1 MNRAILMEF
10 QKMDKRMGGYVGL
23 LKLRYANLCVKADA
37 VALLCVDVQDDGET
51 LNIEDVAKVKM
62 EGEYQMHIYPEDEE
76 LLPNIAKGILSVHP
90 EFKQEILD
98 PEEEEVDESS
108 NPYLIQHSLMLTMP
122 EVDDD
127 RYDLLT
133 NGIKGLRDQCQAKLD
148 AIYPEYWNRVSNAVE
163 QEEPA
168 KKEKS
173 VKTFEDRRKLYN
185 DQVKEMYETKLKEI
199 EEGHQ
204 RWLASQQEK
213 EASVAAEGK
222 QAGMS
227 MKMGGNANKE

>member
-10 QKMDKRMGGYVGL
+10 QKMDERMGAYVAL
-23 LKLRYANLCVKADA
+23 LKLRYSNLCVKADA
-37 VALLCVDVQDDGET
+37 VSLLCVDVLDGGKT

-62 EGEYQMHIYPEDEE
+62 EGDYQIHIYPEDEE
-76 LLPNIAKGILSVHP
+76 SLTNIAKGIFAVHP
-90 EFKQEILD
+90 EFKQQVLD
-98 PEEEEVDESS
+98 PEEEDVDESS
-108 NPYLIQHSLMLTMP
+108 NPYLIQHTLMLTMP
-122 EVDDD
+122 EVDDE

-148 AIYPEYWNRVSNAVE
+148 ELYPEYWTRVSPAVE

-173 VKTFEDRRKLYN
+173 IKTFEDRRKLYN
-185 DQVKEMYETKLKEI
+185 DQVKEQYETKLKEI

-204 RWLASQQEK
+204 RWQASQQEK
-213 EASVAAEGK
+213 NASVAAAGK

-227 MKMGGNANKE
+227 MKMGGNSDKE

>member
-10 QKMDKRMGGYVGL
+10 QKMDQRMGAYVAL
-23 LKLRYANLCVKADA
+23 LKLRYCNLCVKADA
-37 VALLCVDVQDDGET
+37 VALLCVDVQDGGET
-51 LNIEDVAKVKM
+51 HNIEDVAKVKM
-62 EGEYQMHIYPEDEE
+62 EGDYQMHIYPEDEE
-76 LLPNIAKGILSVHP
+76 LLPNIAKGILAAHP

-98 PEEEEVDESS
+98 PEEEDVDENS
-108 NPYLIQHSLMLTMP
+108 NPYLIQHTLLLTMP
-122 EVDDD
+122 EVDDG

-148 AIYPEYWNRVSNAVE
+148 ELYPEYWNRVSSAVE

-173 VKTFEDRRKLYN
+173 VKAFEDRRKLYN
-185 DQVKEMYETKLKEI
+185 DQVKEQYETKLKEI

-204 RWLASQQEK
+204 RWQASQQEK
-213 EASVAAEGK
+213 EASVAAAGK

-227 MKMGGNANKE
+227 MKMGSNTDKE

>member
-10 QKMDKRMGGYVGL
+10 QKMDKRMGAYVAL

-37 VALLCVDVQDDGET
+37 VALLGVEVAIDGQNN
-51 LNIEDVAKVKM
+51 NIEDVAKVKM
-62 EGEYQMHIYPEDEE
+62 EGDYQMHIYPEDEE
-76 LLPNIAKGILSVHP
+76 LLPNIAKGILAVHP

-98 PEEEEVDESS
+98 PEEDDVDESS
-108 NPYLIQHSLMLTMP
+108 NPYLIQHTLMLTMP
-122 EVDDD
+122 DVDDE

-148 AIYPEYWNRVSNAVE
+148 ALYPEYWNRVSSAVE

-213 EASVAAEGK
+213 EASVAAAGK

-227 MKMGGNANKE
+227 MKMGGDANQE

>member
-10 QKMDKRMGGYVGL
+10 QKMDKRMGAYVAL
-23 LKLRYANLCVKADA
+23 LQLRYRNLCVKADA
-37 VALLCVDVQDDGET
+37 VALLCVNVKDGGEI

-62 EGEYQMHIYPEDEE
+62 EGDYQMHIYPEDEE
-76 LLPNIAKGILSVHP
+76 LLPNIAQGILEVHP

-98 PEEEEVDESS
+98 PEDDEADETS
-108 NPYLIQHSLMLTMP
+108 NPYLIQHTLMLTMP
-122 EVDDD
+122 DVDDE

-148 AIYPEYWNRVSNAVE
+148 ELYPEYWNRVSSAVE
-163 QEEPA
+163 QEESA

-185 DQVKEMYETKLKEI
+185 EQVKELYDTKLKEI
-199 EEGHQ
+199 EEGHL
-204 RWLASQQEK
+204 RWQAAQKEKDASMA
-213 EASVAAEGK
+213 EAGK
-222 QAGMS
+222 HAGMS
-227 MKMGGNANKE
+227 MKMGGKASNE

>member
-1 MNRAILMEF
+1 
-10 QKMDKRMGGYVGL
+10 MDKRMGAYVAL
-23 LKLRYANLCVKADA
+23 LKLRYGNLCVKADA
-37 VALLCVDVQDDGET
+37 LALLGVEVAIDGQNR
-51 LNIEDVAKVKM
+51 NIEDVTKVKM
-62 EGEYQMHIYPEDEE
+62 EGDYQMHIYPEDEE
-76 LLPNIAKGILSVHP
+76 LLQDIAEGVFAVHP

-98 PEEEEVDESS
+98 PEEEDVDESS
-108 NPYLIQHSLMLTMP
+108 NPYLIQRSLMLTMP
-122 EVDDD
+122 EVDDE

-148 AIYPEYWNRVSNAVE
+148 EVYPEYWNRVCSAVE

-185 DQVKEMYETKLKEI
+185 DQVKELYETKLKEI

-204 RWLASQQEK
+204 RWQALQQEK
-213 EASVAAEGK
+213 EASVAAAGK

-227 MKMGGNANKE
+227 MKMGGNTNQE